1 MSGMGKP
8 HRSDPNLGNVWNGEG
23 FLMRVAAKR
32 CALARPR
39 PALENLP
46 RTKPWGSWIVL
57 WGKCADGWDDGWF
70 KGAAEGVHGRQDGDN
85 HA

>member
-1 MSGMGKP
+1 
-8 HRSDPNLGNVWNGEG
+8 
-23 FLMRVAAKR
+23 MRVAAER

-46 RTKPWGSWIVL
+46 RRKPRVSWIVL
-57 WGKCADGWDDGWF
+57 WGKCADGWDDGRF
-70 KGAAEGVHGRQDGDN
+70 KGAAEGVHGTQDGDN